1 MTKNISIGPWD
12 GAQVQL
18 TVDDNTTIAQALSLA
33 VLQKQSSQAVTT
45 YSNAETVNLNDLVYD
60 SETYLLTGQ
69 QVSG

>member
-33 VLQKQSSQAVTT
+33 GLQKQASQAVTT